1 MLVLRFL
8 YAMLCGPDTV
18 SHHLMELNADLR
30 GCLLDHLLDVL
41 PHLHEAA
48 HESAATLMAKV
59 SRDSRTLLKKAN
71 WCIRMP
77 HC

>member
-1 MLVLRFL
+1 MLRFL